1 MALKLRSDSK
11 VPPLRA
17 ALRREVNEDVQVVG
31 HGHSETGEPYVQLV
45 ITGRPV
51 LVRVNNLIAHRCLEF
66 ARLRDLGARLLTAPA
81 QRELIDRIEAQLTRK
96 PIFRVATTS
105 GGIGKRAKFAD
116 DREFMIEHFGEPRIE
131 FYDYDADPHH
141 RLRRCHGTR
150 EGAMEL
156 FALFRGNTRLL
167 SGAALAFVGPL
178 NTVVP
183 LEHVALQFTGEE
195 ELMQTYA
202 AAAISSIWGG
212 DPYFKHRLGCGTEW
226 ENIGNVLEQWA
237 AAYSNTLLFLDNC
250 DGILGTHG
258 SAKAAPL
265 VNAVKHIARGRAK
278 SGGNDPAVHSWF
290 TPILSTAKVS
300 VPQMLDHKHRPRD
313 LSYIDALFDIPN
325 PRGSNSFLENLH
337 GFAHGTFQ
345 QRLMN
350 LANHH
355 YGWAGR
361 AFEHRLASAVKK
373 DRMELVAFVNARR
386 EAYLKAA
393 ESIPAPGRD
402 VDRLHSK
409 FATIYAAGCTAIRF
423 QILPF
428 SKDELRDAVLTCE
441 RDHIAFIAKELGLA
455 AILG

>member
-1 MALKLRSDSK
+1 MAQKLRLDSK
-11 VPPLRA
+11 VLPLRA

-51 LVRVNNLIAHRCLEF
+51 LVRVNNLIAHRSLEF

-96 PIFRVATTS
+96 PIFRVATVS
-105 GGIGKRAKFAD
+105 GGIGKSAPYIPD
-116 DREFMIEHFGEPRIE
+116 DGEPRID

-167 SGAALAFVGPL
+167 TGAALAFVGPL

-183 LEHVALQFTGEE
+183 LEHVALQFTGED
-195 ELMQTYA
+195 ELMQTRA

-212 DPYFKHRLGCGTEW
+212 DPYFKHRLGCGAAW
-226 ENIGNVLEQWA
+226 ENIEDALEQWA

-265 VNAVKHIARGRAK
+265 VNAVKHIAGGRAK

-290 TPILSTAKVS
+290 TPFSALQKSRSRKCWTTSIGPATCPTSMRSSTF
-300 VPQMLDHKHRPRD
+300 R
-313 LSYIDALFDIPN
+313 
-325 PRGSNSFLENLH
+325 
-337 GFAHGTFQ
+337 T
-345 QRLMN
+345 
-350 LANHH
+350 
-355 YGWAGR
+355 R
-361 AFEHRLASAVKK
+361 A
-373 DRMELVAFVNARR
+373 
-386 EAYLKAA
+386 EA
-393 ESIPAPGRD
+393 
-402 VDRLHSK
+402 
-409 FATIYAAGCTAIRF
+409 TA
-423 QILPF
+423 F
-428 SKDELRDAVLTCE
+428 SKTITALRTDGTIQTGRHSCSAS
-441 RDHIAFIAKELGLA
+441 
-455 AILG
+455 

>member
-1 MALKLRSDSK
+1 
-11 VPPLRA
+11 
-17 ALRREVNEDVQVVG
+17 
-31 HGHSETGEPYVQLV
+31 VQLV

-51 LVRVNNLIAHRCLEF
+51 LVRANNLIAHRSLEF

-96 PIFRVATTS
+96 PIFRVATVS
-105 GGIGKRAKFAD
+105 GGIGKSAPYIPD
-116 DREFMIEHFGEPRIE
+116 DGEPRID

-167 SGAALAFVGPL
+167 TGAALAFVGPL

-183 LEHVALQFTGEE
+183 LEHVALQFTGEDE
-195 ELMQTYA
+195 FMQTYA

-212 DPYFKHRLGCGTEW
+212 DPYFKYRLGCGTAW
-226 ENIGNVLEQWA
+226 ENIENALEQWA

-250 DGILGTHG
+250 EGILGTHG
-258 SAKAAPL
+258 SAKVAPL
-265 VNAVKHIARGRAK
+265 VKAVKHIAGGRAK

-300 VPQMLDHKHRPRD
+300 VPQMLDHKHRPGD

-325 PRGSNSFLENLH
+325 PRGSDNFLENLH
-337 GFAHGTFQ
+337 GFAPGWYNTDGETFQ
-345 QRLMN
+345 RRLMN

-361 AFEHRLASAVKK
+361 AFEHRLASAVKQ

-393 ESIPAPGRD
+393 ESIRAPGRD
-402 VDRLHSK
+402 VDRLHGK

-428 SKDELRDAVLTCE
+428 SKDELRGAVLTCE

-455 AILG
+455 ANLG